1 MSSCLGIYIENN
13 IIKYA
18 KVSKEREQLK
28 VESYGVKFY
37 DNIDQTIK
45 QIVEET
51 YSYKTPISI
60 NLSEEIYNYFNMFAL
75 LSKKD
80 LPKAIK
86 TEFEA
91 YCSDKNYNPNVFETR
106 YAIAPNVQDKE
117 KLKVIHIS
125 QNKIELN
132 KKIQRFNGYRLQ
144 DISPIGMTIP
154 DVKEFEPKE
163 NALIVNIEEK
173 TTITTILDQKVYDVK
188 KLDIGSQEFLDKIN
202 IKENSYSKA
211 YEICKETTIY
221 TSEGRDLTDVDT
233 NYLEDIMP
241 TLYEIVG
248 QIRKIMNESTEKI
261 DRVYITG
268 TAALINN
275 IYLYFEEY
283 LENVKCE
290 ILKPGFIRISPEIN
304 IKDYVEVNSA
314 ISLAIS
320 GLGEGITGINFKKA
334 SFLDRL
340 PDFLKIEIGPSKK
353 DKTKSS
359 KPNPLEKLLKSS
371 AFTMDFN
378 VPLDKVEKGMLRTA
392 TGLLILFF
400 VYSGFSIMIKNQ
412 IDNKMDE
419 ANKSIANT
427 NSQMQLIDNDKS
439 KLQTKTTEYTT
450 KISNL
455 QKVNDKINDIN
466 KTKKTIPNLLN
477 KLMYIMP
484 TGVQITSIQN
494 TSATHIEIQA
504 QSNKYEQLGFL
515 VTNMQL
521 EPVLTNVISTAGQ
534 KANGI
539 ITIKIEGDLP

>member
-188 KLDIGSQEFLDKIN
+188 TLDVGSQEFLDKIN

-248 QIRKIMNESTEKI
+248 QIRKIMNESIEKI

-275 IYLYFEEY
+275 IDLYFEEY

-334 SFLDRL
+334 SFSDRL
-340 PDFLKIEIGPSKK
+340 PDFLKIEIGSSKK
-353 DKTKSS
+353 DKNKSS

-400 VYSGFSIMIKNQ
+400 VYSGFSTMIKNQ

-427 NSQMQLIDNDKS
+427 NSQMKLIDNDKS

-466 KTKKTIPNLLN
+466 KTKKAIPNLLN

-534 KANGI
+534 KANGV

>member
-188 KLDIGSQEFLDKIN
+188 TLDVGSQEFLDKIN

-248 QIRKIMNESTEKI
+248 QIRKIMNESIEKI

-275 IYLYFEEY
+275 IDLYFEEY

-290 ILKPGFIRISPEIN
+290 ILKPGFIKISPEIN

-334 SFLDRL
+334 SLSDRL
-340 PDFLKIEIGPSKK
+340 PDFLKIEIGSSKK
-353 DKTKSS
+353 DKNKSS
-359 KPNPLEKLLKSS
+359 KPNPLEKILKSS

-400 VYSGFSIMIKNQ
+400 VYSGFSTMIKNQ

-427 NSQMQLIDNDKS
+427 NSQMKLIDNDKS

-466 KTKKTIPNLLN
+466 KTKKAIPNLLN

>member
-117 KLKVIHIS
+117 KLKVIHMS

-241 TLYEIVG
+241 TLHEIVG

-275 IYLYFEEY
+275 IDLYFEEY

-334 SFLDRL
+334 SFSDRL

-466 KTKKTIPNLLN
+466 KTKKAIPNLLN

>member
-275 IYLYFEEY
+275 IDLYFEEY

-334 SFLDRL
+334 SFSDRL

-466 KTKKTIPNLLN
+466 KTKKAIPNLLN

>member
-125 QNKIELN
+125 ENKIELN
-132 KKIQRFNGYRLQ
+132 KKTQKFNGYRLQ
-144 DISPIGMTIP
+144 NISPIGMTIP
-154 DVKEFEPKE
+154 DVKEFEPRE
-163 NALIVNIEEK
+163 NALIVNMEEK

-221 TSEGRDLTDVDT
+221 TSEGRDLTDIDT

-248 QIRKIMNESTEKI
+248 QVRKIMNESFEKI
-261 DRVYITG
+261 DKVYITG

-275 IYLYFEEY
+275 IDLYFEEY

-290 ILKPGFIRISPEIN
+290 ILKPGFIKISPEIN
-304 IKDYVEVNSA
+304 IKDYVEVNTA

-334 SFLDRL
+334 SFADSL
-340 PDFLKIEIGPSKK
+340 PDFLKIEIGSSKK
-353 DKTKSS
+353 DKTKAN
-359 KPNPLEKLLKSS
+359 KPNPFDKLLKSS
-371 AFTMDFN
+371 VFTNDFN
-378 VPLDKVEKGMLRTA
+378 VPLDKVERGMLRTA
-392 TGLLILFF
+392 TGLLIIFF
-400 VYSGFSIMIKNQ
+400 VYSGFSMMIKKQ

-450 KISNL
+450 KINNL
-455 QKVNDKINDIN
+455 QNLNYKINDIN
-466 KTKKTIPNLLN
+466 KTKKVIPNLLN

-494 TSATHIEIQA
+494 TSDTHIEIQA

-521 EPVLTNVISTAGQ
+521 EQVLTNVISTAGQ

>member
-188 KLDIGSQEFLDKIN
+188 TLDVGSQEFLDKIN

-248 QIRKIMNESTEKI
+248 QIRKIMNESIEKI

-275 IYLYFEEY
+275 IDLYFEEY

-290 ILKPGFIRISPEIN
+290 ILKPGFIKISPEIN

-334 SFLDRL
+334 SLSDRL
-340 PDFLKIEIGPSKK
+340 PDFLKIEIGSSKK
-353 DKTKSS
+353 DKNKSS

-400 VYSGFSIMIKNQ
+400 VYSGFSTMIKNQ

-427 NSQMQLIDNDKS
+427 NSQMKLIDNDKS

-466 KTKKTIPNLLN
+466 KTKKAIPNLLN

-534 KANGI
+534 KANGV

>member
-275 IYLYFEEY
+275 IDLYFEEY

>member
-1 MSSCLGIYIENN
+1 MASCLGIYIENN
-13 IIKYA
+13 LIKYA
-18 KVSKEREQLK
+18 KVSKERDQIK
-28 VESYGVKFY
+28 VEAFGIKFY
-37 DNIDQTIK
+37 DNLDQTIS

-51 YSYKTPISI
+51 YSYKTPISV

-86 TEFEA
+86 TEFES
-91 YCSDKNYNPNVFETR
+91 YCGDKNYNPNVFETR

-188 KLDIGSQEFLDKIN
+188 TLDVGSQEFLDKIN

-248 QIRKIMNESTEKI
+248 QIRKIMNESIEKI

-275 IYLYFEEY
+275 IDLYFEEY

-290 ILKPGFIRISPEIN
+290 ILKPGFIKISPEIN

-334 SFLDRL
+334 SFSDRL
-340 PDFLKIEIGPSKK
+340 PDFLKIEIGSSKK
-353 DKTKSS
+353 DKNKSS

-400 VYSGFSIMIKNQ
+400 VYSGFSTMIKNQ

-427 NSQMQLIDNDKS
+427 NSQMKLIDNDKS

-466 KTKKTIPNLLN
+466 KTKKAIPNLLN

>member
-37 DNIDQTIK
+37 DNIEQTIK

-275 IYLYFEEY
+275 IDLYFEEY

>member
-275 IYLYFEEY
+275 IDLYFEEY

-334 SFLDRL
+334 SFSDRL

-427 NSQMQLIDNDKS
+427 NSQMKLIDNDKS

-466 KTKKTIPNLLN
+466 KTKKAIPNLLN

>member
-188 KLDIGSQEFLDKIN
+188 TLDVGSQEFLDKIN

-248 QIRKIMNESTEKI
+248 QIRKIMNESIEKI

-275 IYLYFEEY
+275 IDLYFEEY

-290 ILKPGFIRISPEIN
+290 ILKPGFIKISPEIN

-334 SFLDRL
+334 SFSDRL
-340 PDFLKIEIGPSKK
+340 PDFLKIEIGSSKK
-353 DKTKSS
+353 DKNKSS

-378 VPLDKVEKGMLRTA
+378 VPLDKMEKGMLRTA

-400 VYSGFSIMIKNQ
+400 VYSGFSTMIKNQ

-427 NSQMQLIDNDKS
+427 NSQMKLIDNDKS

-466 KTKKTIPNLLN
+466 KTKKAIPNLLN

>member
-275 IYLYFEEY
+275 IDLYFEEY

-334 SFLDRL
+334 SFSDRL

-439 KLQTKTTEYTT
+439 KLQIKTTEYTT

>member
-163 NALIVNIEEK
+163 NTLIVNIEEK

-188 KLDIGSQEFLDKIN
+188 TLDVGSQEFLDKIN

-248 QIRKIMNESTEKI
+248 QIRKIMNESIEKI

-275 IYLYFEEY
+275 IDLYFEEY

-290 ILKPGFIRISPEIN
+290 ILKPGFIKISPEIN

-334 SFLDRL
+334 SFSDRL
-340 PDFLKIEIGPSKK
+340 PDFLKIEIGSSKK

-400 VYSGFSIMIKNQ
+400 VYSGFSTMIKNQ

-427 NSQMQLIDNDKS
+427 NSQMKLIDNDKS

-466 KTKKTIPNLLN
+466 KTKKAIPNLLN

-521 EPVLTNVISTAGQ
+521 EPVLTNVI
-534 KANGI
+534 
-539 ITIKIEGDLP
+539 LF

>member
-188 KLDIGSQEFLDKIN
+188 TLDVGSQEFLDKIN

-248 QIRKIMNESTEKI
+248 QIRKIMNESIEI

-275 IYLYFEEY
+275 IDLYFEEY

-290 ILKPGFIRISPEIN
+290 ILKPGFIKISPEIN

-334 SFLDRL
+334 SLSDRL
-340 PDFLKIEIGPSKK
+340 PDFLKIEIGSSKK
-353 DKTKSS
+353 DKNKSS
-359 KPNPLEKLLKSS
+359 KPNPLEKILKSS

-400 VYSGFSIMIKNQ
+400 VYSGFSTMIKNQ

-427 NSQMQLIDNDKS
+427 NSQMKLIDNDKS

-466 KTKKTIPNLLN
+466 KTKKAIPNLLN

>member
-154 DVKEFEPKE
+154 DVKEFEPKKNE
-163 NALIVNIEEK
+163 LIVNIEEK

-188 KLDIGSQEFLDKIN
+188 TLDVGSQEFLDKIN

-248 QIRKIMNESTEKI
+248 QIRKIMNESIEKI

-268 TAALINN
+268 SAALINK
-275 IYLYFEEY
+275 IDLYFEEY

-290 ILKPGFIRISPEIN
+290 ILKPGFIKISPEIN

-334 SFLDRL
+334 SFSDRL
-340 PDFLKIEIGPSKK
+340 PDFLKIEIGSSKK
-353 DKTKSS
+353 DKNKSS

-400 VYSGFSIMIKNQ
+400 VYSGFSTMIKNQ

-427 NSQMQLIDNDKS
+427 NSQMKLIDNDKS

-466 KTKKTIPNLLN
+466 KTKKAIPNLLN

>member
-275 IYLYFEEY
+275 IDLYFEEY

-334 SFLDRL
+334 SFSDRL

>member
-188 KLDIGSQEFLDKIN
+188 TLDVGSQEFLDKIN

-275 IYLYFEEY
+275 IDLYFEEY

-290 ILKPGFIRISPEIN
+290 ILKPGFIKISPEIN

-334 SFLDRL
+334 SFSDRL
-340 PDFLKIEIGPSKK
+340 PDFLKIEIGSGKK

-400 VYSGFSIMIKNQ
+400 VYSGFSTMIKNQ

-427 NSQMQLIDNDKS
+427 NSQMKLIDNDKS

-466 KTKKTIPNLLN
+466 KTKKAIPNLLN

>member
-188 KLDIGSQEFLDKIN
+188 TLDVGSQEFLDKIN

-248 QIRKIMNESTEKI
+248 QIRKIMNESIEKI

-275 IYLYFEEY
+275 IDLYFEEY

-290 ILKPGFIRISPEIN
+290 ILKPGFIKISPEIN

-334 SFLDRL
+334 SFSDRL
-340 PDFLKIEIGPSKK
+340 PDFLKIEIGSSKE
-353 DKTKSS
+353 DKNKSS
-359 KPNPLEKLLKSS
+359 QPNPLEKLLKSS

-400 VYSGFSIMIKNQ
+400 VYSGFSTMIKNQ

-427 NSQMQLIDNDKS
+427 NSQMKLIDNDKS

-466 KTKKTIPNLLN
+466 KTKKAIPNLLN

-534 KANGI
+534 KANGV